1 MSGSQPAN
9 HGYQQRGA
17 VFLDMK
23 SQAMIEMD
31 EAPIYVEYTRNPHPL
46 ITSSASHFVSGL
58 ALIIV
63 CGSLL

>member
-1 MSGSQPAN
+1 
-9 HGYQQRGA
+9 
-17 VFLDMK
+17 MK